1 MSKKVHSLDWQIG
14 GRVTQLH
21 TFKQRRGEINF
32 RTYKNN
38 NYLHSLNI
46 AARKLGLLQKR
57 QTNLRYAT
65 GIEGLKY

>member
-14 GRVTQLH
+14 GRDTQLH

-46 AARKLGLLQKR
+46 AARKLGFLQK
-57 QTNLRYAT
+57 
-65 GIEGLKY
+65 